1 LASKLSLAWERVSL
15 RTKLTSISVALIGLL
30 LVVSSFGTISLLRT
44 YLLQNV
50 DTLLTTTASTLSRE
64 DPLTLEARLAS
75 KQVQLPRL
83 PSDFY
88 IAYLGADGSL
98 LIGLV
103 ASTSDADSV
112 PNLAKFNL
120 PAVLTTQGIP
130 FEIEDLAT
138 AESASE
144 KSRGK
149 SWRMVAV
156 PLTSLP
162 GSIVVALPT
171 GSNNALLA
179 QYGVIGFSFG
189 LLLLT
194 LSALSIWL
202 TISSALRPLAE
213 VERTAKAVADGDISQ
228 RLIEREGKT
237 EIGRLNAAL
246 NSMLGSIE
254 SALNSRNKTLD
265 QMRRFVADASHELRT
280 PLVSV
285 RGYAELYRMGA
296 LKKESDVAEA
306 MGRIESEAIRMS
318 GLVESLLALARL
330 DEGKPLVL
338 VDSDV
343 AAVARDAARDASVAD
358 QKREI
363 QVVNLAGQPLA
374 DDAEVRASVD
384 VNALRQVFTNLLANA
399 SRFSPIDRPISIA
412 LGPVGTDLVIEVIDH
427 GEGIPKQLHDKVFE
441 RFYRVDNSRNAE
453 TGGSGLGLAIV
464 QSIVLSHRG
473 TIKVLETKGGGATF
487 KVTIPQV

>member
-1 LASKLSLAWERVSL
+1 LPSKLSLAWERISL
-15 RTKLTSISVALIGLL
+15 RTKLTALSVALIGLL
-30 LVVSSFGTISLLRT
+30 LAVSSFGTISLLRT
-44 YLLQNV
+44 YLQQNV
-50 DTLLTTTASTLSRE
+50 DTLLTSTASTLSQE
-64 DPLTLEARLAS
+64 DPTTLEARLAT

-88 IAYLGADGSL
+88 IAYLDVDGTL

-103 ASTSDADSV
+103 ASTSEAQSV
-112 PNLAKFNL
+112 PNLAQFTL
-120 PAVLTTQGIP
+120 PAVISTQGIP
-130 FEIEDLAT
+130 FEIDDLSVPVAK
-138 AESASE
+138 E
-144 KSRGK
+144 KPEVK

-156 PLTSLP
+156 PLTKIP
-162 GSIVVALPT
+162 GSVVVALPT

-179 QYGVIGFSFG
+179 QYGVIGLSFG
-189 LLLLT
+189 ILLLV

-213 VERTAKAVADGDISQ
+213 VERTAKAVAEGDISR

-254 SALNSRNKTLD
+254 GALNSRNKTLD

-296 LKKESDVAEA
+296 LKKEADVAEA

-330 DEGKPLVL
+330 DEGKPLVK
-338 VDSDV
+338 VDSDIV
-343 AAVARDAARDASVAD
+343 AVARDAARDASVAD
-358 QKREI
+358 HKREI
-363 QVVNLAGQPLA
+363 RVMSLSGQAIEAGT
-374 DDAEVRASVD
+374 EVRASVD

-399 SRFSPIDRPISIA
+399 SRFSPLDQPIDIELGIEGNA
-412 LGPVGTDLVIEVIDH
+412 LVFAVIDH
-427 GEGIPKQLHDKVFE
+427 GEGIPKQLRDKVFE

-464 QSIVLSHRG
+464 QSIIRSHQG

-487 KVTIPQV
+487 RVTIPQN

>member
-1 LASKLSLAWERVSL
+1 MASKLSLAWERVSL

-130 FEIEDLAT
+130 FEIEDLAS

-149 SWRMVAV
+149 SWRIVAV

-213 VERTAKAVADGDISQ
+213 VERTAKAVAGGDISQ

-296 LKKESDVAEA
+296 LKNESDVAEA

-427 GEGIPKQLHDKVFE
+427 GEGIPKQLRDKVFE

-487 KVTIPQV
+487 RVTIPQV

>member
-1 LASKLSLAWERVSL
+1 MASKLSLAWERVSL

-213 VERTAKAVADGDISQ
+213 VERTAKAVAGGDISQ

-296 LKKESDVAEA
+296 LKNESDVAEA

-343 AAVARDAARDASVAD
+343 AAVSRDAARDASVAD

-427 GEGIPKQLHDKVFE
+427 GEGIPKQLRDKVFE

>member
-1 LASKLSLAWERVSL
+1 LAWERVSL

-213 VERTAKAVADGDISQ
+213 VERTAKAVAGGDISQ

-296 LKKESDVAEA
+296 LKNESDVAEA

-343 AAVARDAARDASVAD
+343 AAVSRDAARDASVAD

-427 GEGIPKQLHDKVFE
+427 GEGIPKQLRDKVFE

>member
-1 LASKLSLAWERVSL
+1 MASKLSLAWERVSL
-15 RTKLTSISVALIGLL
+15 RTKLTSLSVALIGLL

-50 DTLLTTTASTLSRE
+50 DTLLTSTATTLSRE

-88 IAYLGADGSL
+88 IAYLGIDGSL

-103 ASTSDADSV
+103 ASTSDAESV
-112 PNLAKFNL
+112 PNLEKFNL
-120 PAVLTTQGIP
+120 PAVLSTQGIP
-130 FEIEDLAT
+130 FEIKDLAA
-138 AESASE
+138 AEAANMKGE
-144 KSRGK
+144 GK

-156 PLTSLP
+156 PLTNLP

-343 AAVARDAARDASVAD
+343 VAVARDAARDASVAD
-358 QKREI
+358 HKREI
-363 QVVNLAGQPLA
+363 QVVDLNGQQL
-374 DDAEVRASVD
+374 DEDAQVRARVD

-399 SRFSPIDRPISIA
+399 SRFSRIDRPISIA
-412 LGPVGTDLVIEVIDH
+412 LGLVGSDLVLEVVDH
-427 GEGIPKQLHDKVFE
+427 GEGIPKQLRDKVFE

-464 QSIVLSHRG
+464 QSIVLSHQG